1 MMDYANYADIAAIP
15 MFLLFINYF
24 RKIKNKTNME
34 KILYFFSIVG
44 FILDTIFTFL
54 KLQQLK

>member
-1 MMDYANYADIAAIP
+1 MMDYVNYADIAAIP
-15 MFLLFINYF
+15 MFLLFIDYF

-44 FILDTIFTFL
+44 FVVDTTFTFL
-54 KLQQLK
+54 KLQQIK